1 MTNVHQFDINET
13 PRDPIDRTEFGLI
26 ALSALSELLNA
37 SPARLEISGDNLSIL
52 LDIVHKEI
60 NDAARD
66 MSAELRNRRWAR
78 A

>member
-26 ALSALSELLNA
+26 ALSAL
-37 SPARLEISGDNLSIL
+37 
-52 LDIVHKEI
+52 DIVHKEI